1 MEIAHTLTQLLFLL
15 YLASSLVLVYSGS
28 ERKSYIVYMGDMP
41 EASTSVADHHH
52 SLLLS
57 TIRDESIAKESK
69 IHSYGKSFNGFVA
82 NLLPHEVEK
91 LLEEDSVVSVFEN
104 TKNNKLHTTRSW
116 DFLGMTQTV
125 KRIARME
132 SNIIVGVLDSGIDV
146 DSPSFSDKG
155 FGPAPA
161 RWKGKCVTGGNFT
174 ACNNKVIGA
183 KYYNLHNI
191 DFGSDGEQSAADYSG
206 HGTHTSSILAGNSV
220 QGASLYGI
228 AKGTARGGVP
238 SARIAMYKV
247 SWGEEGGSTDMDILA
262 AFDDAIA
269 NGVDI
274 ISVSIGGERIRNYF
288 EDPIA
293 IGSFHAMKRGILTS
307 CSAGNW
313 GPEPST
319 VINVAPWILT
329 VAASTIDRKFKTP
342 FKLGNGMKAEGVSIN
357 TFSPRK
363 KMYPLTNGAHATNV
377 TMGFYGNI
385 SACASGTLGKD
396 KVQGKIVY
404 CLLRE
409 GYHPDYT
416 VKELKGAGI
425 IMSIDKQEGG
435 TYKSLVAATIVN
447 VKKGHDIDLY
457 INTTKN
463 PQAMIYKTRT
473 VKARAPALATF
484 SGRGPQVLNLN
495 ILKPDLVAPGVDIL
509 AASSKLTS
517 VTGETIDN
525 RHAPFNIMTGTS
537 MACPHASA
545 AAVYVKT
552 FHPDWS
558 PAAIK
563 SALMSTATPLTI
575 RDKDTDLSSGSGQ
588 INPRSAVHPGLIYDI
603 SMSSYLSF
611 LCKEGYNST
620 TIGILIG
627 GKRRYNCTNFR
638 PAQGTDGLNYPSM
651 HKQLESVNSS
661 ISAVFYRTVTNV
673 AYGSSVYKAIVTA
686 EKGLSVKVVPETL
699 TFTKRHQKQNFM
711 VIVKGG
717 VMRNGIQTLSALL
730 EWNDTRHS
738 VRSPIVIY
746 RPSS

>member
-1 MEIAHTLTQLLFLL
+1 MFPATFTL
-15 YLASSLVLVYSGS
+15 
-28 ERKSYIVYMGDMP
+28 
-41 EASTSVADHHH
+41 
-52 SLLLS
+52 
-57 TIRDESIAKESK
+57 
-69 IHSYGKSFNGFVA
+69 YGA
-82 NLLPHEVEK
+82 
-91 LLEEDSVVSVFEN
+91 
-104 TKNNKLHTTRSW
+104 R
-116 DFLGMTQTV
+116 
-125 KRIARME
+125 RITPQFA
-132 SNIIVGVLDSGIDV
+132 GIDV

-155 FGPAPA
+155 LGPAPA

-174 ACNNKVIGA
+174 ACNNKIIGA

-191 DFGSDGEQSAADYSG
+191 DFGSNGEQSAADYSG

-329 VAASTIDRKFKTP
+329 VAASSIDRKFKTP
-342 FKLGNGMKAEGVSIN
+342 FKLDNGMKAEGVSIN

-385 SACASGTLGKD
+385 SACASGTLGRD

-447 VKKGHDIDLY
+447 VKEGHDIDLY

-463 PQAMIYKTRT
+463 PQAIIYKTRT

-495 ILKPDLVAPGVDIL
+495 IL
-509 AASSKLTS
+509 
-517 VTGETIDN
+517 
-525 RHAPFNIMTGTS
+525 
-537 MACPHASA
+537 
-545 AAVYVKT
+545 
-552 FHPDWS
+552 
-558 PAAIK
+558 
-563 SALMSTATPLTI
+563 
-575 RDKDTDLSSGSGQ
+575 
-588 INPRSAVHPGLIYDI
+588 
-603 SMSSYLSF
+603 
-611 LCKEGYNST
+611 KEGYNST

-651 HKQLESVNSS
+651 HKQLEFVNSS

-673 AYGSSVYKAIVTA
+673 AYVSSVYKAIVTA